1 MRRRGVQII
10 EESLL
15 IIVALLAIAITI
27 GAADMIYQKLT
38 EIIQGIFDA
47 LNWWKGTLFPF
58 LGE

>member
-15 IIVALLAIAITI
+15 IIVALLAIVITI